1 MVMVLIPVVTVLI
14 TYFLVRSLP
23 DKYTAQAQIATGIID
38 KSDEISLIDTPP
50 LQQSEIEQKF
60 SNFIQMIQMQKLI
73 GLVSYKLIIHDLTA
87 KVPFKKLSNTIEAL
101 SAKDRAAL
109 VVLAQDKYNK
119 KQPLNKE
126 TREDAILGDVINSMK
141 YDAGAIKG
149 GLTVMRIG
157 QSDFINLDYE
167 STNPELSAFT
177 VNGICDEFINYYT
190 GIIRNTGQRSVN
202 YLSQLLVDKQ
212 ALLDN
217 KMKVLKHYK
226 ISNGVLNLPE
236 QAKIVYSQ
244 MAQVQDRQAEVQKQ
258 IISVAGAI
266 KAIEKKFTPRDREYF
281 EASQSKV
288 NLDIASFMEKSK
300 ILSDKYIDND
310 FDAVYRKMIDSMSVV
325 VKTKINEASDEY
337 IFDPSIAK
345 QDLVARKLTLQT
357 ELEIAKNSVE
367 ALSRFH
373 GTLLSQ
379 FTRLVPFEASIQSYE
394 RDIEIASQEYLEILN
409 RYNFTN
415 MQTAFVPKLKV
426 SQPAISGTLQP
437 SKKMLLIL
445 LSGIISFVFCVLVL
459 FALFFFDD
467 ATQTAKQLVEKTNL
481 PVIGQLDLISDPS
494 FNIRN
499 LWESQSENVHFKDFK
514 DQLRSIRLEL
524 SQELNGAKILAITS
538 LSPKEGKTFTALN
551 LAYTY
556 AVTNKKVLVI
566 DGNFTH
572 PELTNSVKSDSLLY
586 IEDYLINGDLTEI
599 KASNSAITIMG
610 NRAGDKS
617 VLEITDEANIAEKLN
632 NLKSVFDI
640 ILIESSALV
649 ITETS
654 KEWVLF
660 AEKLIGVFEF
670 KETLSDKRKSQLAF
684 INSLDNKFIGWIFNK
699 MPVKK
704 PGESWLKKIKKWK
717 KH

>member
-1 MVMVLIPVVTVLI
+1 MVIIPVITVLI

-73 GLVSYKLIIHDLTA
+73 GMVSYKLIIHDLTKA
-87 KVPFKKLSNTIEAL
+87 PFKKLSNTIEGL
-101 SAKDRAAL
+101 SAKDRAVL
-109 VVLAQDKYNK
+109 VALAQEKYDQ

-126 TREDAILGDVINSMK
+126 TREDALLGDVINSMK

-177 VNGICDEFINYYT
+177 VNAICEEFISYYT
-190 GIIRNTGQRSVN
+190 GIIKNTGQRSVN

-212 ALLDN
+212 AALDN

-244 MAQVQDRQAEVQKQ
+244 MVQIQDRQAEVQKQ
-258 IISVAGAI
+258 ITSVTGAI
-266 KAIEKKFTPRDREYF
+266 KAIEKKFTPKDREYF
-281 EASQSKV
+281 EATQSKV
-288 NLDIASFMEKSK
+288 NQDIASFMEKSK
-300 ILSDKYIDND
+300 ILSDKYIEND
-310 FDAVYRKMIDSMSVV
+310 FDDIYRKMIDSMSVV

-337 IFDPSIAK
+337 IFNPSIAK
-345 QDLVARKLTLQT
+345 QDLVAKKLTLQT

-481 PVIGQLDLISDPS
+481 PVIGQLDLINDPA
-494 FNIRN
+494 FNIKS
-499 LWESQSENVHFKDFK
+499 LWESQLDNAYFKDFK
-514 DQLRSIRLEL
+514 DQLRAIRLEL

-538 LSPKEGKTFTALN
+538 LSPKEGKTFMALN

-556 AVTNKKVLVI
+556 AVTNKRVLLI
-566 DGNFTH
+566 DGNFSH
-572 PELTNSVKSDSLLY
+572 AELTKSLKSNDLLY
-586 IEDYLINGDLTEI
+586 IEDYLINGDL
-599 KASNSAITIMG
+599 SNIQSSKSAITIMG

-617 VLEITDEANIAEKLN
+617 VLEISDEANISEKLN
-632 NLKSVFDI
+632 SLKSIFDI
-640 ILIESSALV
+640 ILIESPALV
-649 ITETS
+649 VTETS

-670 KETLSDKRKSQLAF
+670 KETLSDKRKSQLQF
-684 INSLDNKFIGWIFNK
+684 INTLDTKFVGWIFNK
-699 MPVKK
+699 IPVHK
-704 PGESWLKKIKKWK
+704 PGTSWLTKLKKWK